1 MSTARYA
8 WSIPGFPV
16 ERPGA
21 DPTTPE
27 IWCYADRFSYLPG
40 DEVGLSVHTTA
51 PTYDVRVVRDGADPV
66 EVWSA
71 RDQPGVAHPTP
82 DDAYA
87 VGCGW
92 PVALRIPVDPTWDS
106 GFYLVVVGVE
116 ADGRRHEREGF
127 FVVRAPEPRAELAL
141 VLTTGTLTAYN
152 DWGGANHYRGL
163 GDDPYAD
170 IPAPVLSN
178 RRPVAR
184 GMLRLPDGAPR
195 NANPATPGPGYRP
208 RHPTYEWAITHGY
221 TRHHSDAFWA
231 TYERP
236 FVGWAERQ
244 GYRFDYL
251 TQQDLH
257 DDPTAL
263 DGYRGAVLVGH
274 DEYWTWEMRDVVD
287 RFVDGGGGLARFA
300 GNYVWQVR
308 LDDEQRQT
316 CYKDPR
322 LDPMMA
328 TDPTRVT
335 TTWDAPFIDRPGTAT
350 MGLTGLGGAY
360 ARYGATTPRSSG
372 GYTVYRPEHWALAG
386 TDLYY
391 GDVFGAAPVCVAAF
405 EVDGVD
411 YTFRHGLPYAT
422 GTDGAPEDLTIVALT
437 PAVLGETDRW
447 DGEVPIGA
455 PLAEMHDLLGAVWG
469 DDVPE
474 RFASGYGAGMV
485 ATFRR
490 GAGEVFNAGTTE
502 WVSGLIHHDPFT
514 EQITHNVLRRFG
526 AAAHLDHPVPEESA

>member
-1 MSTARYA
+1 MSAARYA

-27 IWCYADRFSYLPG
+27 IWCYADRYSYLPG
-40 DEVGLSVHTTA
+40 EEVALSVHTTA
-51 PTYDVRVVRDGADPV
+51 ASYDVRVVRDGADPV
-66 EVWSA
+66 GVWSA
-71 RDQPGVAHPTP
+71 SGLPGVAHRTP
-82 DDAYA
+82 RDAYA
-87 VGCGW
+87 VGCDW
-92 PVALRIPVDPTWDS
+92 PVSVRIPVDPQWRS
-106 GFYLVVVGVE
+106 GFYLVVVGIDV
-116 ADGRRHEREGF
+116 DGRRHEREGF
-127 FVVRAPEPRAELAL
+127 FVVRASRPASDVAL
-141 VLTTGTLTAYN
+141 VLTTGTLAAYN

-163 GDDPYAD
+163 GDDPYTD
-170 IPAPVLSN
+170 IPAPVLSS

-195 NANPATPGPGYRP
+195 NANPETPGPGYRP

-221 TRHHSDAFWA
+221 SRHHSDAFWA

-236 FVGWAERQ
+236 FVVWAEQ
-244 GYRFDYL
+244 NGYQLDHL

-257 DDPTAL
+257 DDPSAL
-263 DGYRGAVLVGH
+263 DGYRCAVLVGH

-287 RFVDGGGGLARFA
+287 RFTDRGGNVARFA
-300 GNYVWQVR
+300 GNYIWQVR
-308 LDDEQRQT
+308 LDADGRQT
-316 CYKDPR
+316 CYKDPN
-322 LDPMMA
+322 LDPLLA

-335 TTWDAPFIDRPGTAT
+335 TTWDAPFIGRPATHT
-350 MGLTGLGGAY
+350 MGLTGLSGAY
-360 ARYGATTPRSSG
+360 ARYGSTTPRGSG
-372 GYTVYRPEHWALAG
+372 GYTVYRPEHWALAD

-422 GTDGAPEDLTIVALT
+422 GTDGAPADLEIVAMT

-447 DGEVPIGA
+447 AGEVPIGA
-455 PLAEMHDLLGAVWG
+455 PIAEVQDLLRAVWG

-474 RFASGYGAGMV
+474 RFSTGYGAGMV

-514 EQITHNVLRRFG
+514 EQITHNVLRRFTG
-526 AAAHLDHPVPEESA
+526 QQEDR